1 MNSIMSAIDEVD
13 TFLSKEGTRTSA
25 KWQRLLKREIAHSQS
40 LKHLSRDEVLDRVKK
55 QGILSTNFDT
65 VISLDF
71 PHYCVGAT
79 EGCGG
84 SKGWCY
90 TFQGFQS
97 LSAHSSKV
105 GFVDYCIRTYPDIVV
120 NSVVEEVQE
129 FVKKGQLPYPNLR
142 FSGSGEVTAIHIDLL
157 TEIKQRGVQLWGF
170 SRNIKVASAL
180 KSVGI
185 HVIFSCD
192 HTTPSN
198 VVAQANNF
206 QLPLAYTSCN
216 VQDFPIYDVTVV
228 FPLHRGGRV
237 QQVADHAKNCP
248 KVVAEYFE
256 HSRNQASCQNLCRRC
271 HE

>member
-1 MNSIMSAIDEVD
+1 MSAIDELDVG
-13 TFLSKEGTRTSA
+13 LSRGEKRTSA
-25 KWQRLLKREIAHSQS
+25 KWQRLLKKELAHSGS
-40 LKHLSRDEVLDRVKK
+40 LEQLSRDEVLDRVKK
-55 QGILSTNFDT
+55 KGILSTNFDT
-65 VISLDF
+65 VVSLDF

-97 LSAHSSKV
+97 LSGHASKV
-105 GFVDYCIRTYPDIVV
+105 GLVDYCIRTYPDIVV
-120 NSVVEEVQE
+120 NLVVDEVQE
-129 FVKKGQLPYPNLR
+129 LVKKGRLPYPNLR
-142 FSGSGEVTAIHIDLL
+142 FSGSGEVATMHIELL
-157 TEIKQRGVQLWGF
+157 AEIKQRGVQLWGF
-170 SRNIKVASAL
+170 SRNIKVATAL

-192 HTTPSN
+192 HSTPSN
-198 VVAQANNF
+198 VVSQAIRL

-216 VQDFPIYDVTVV
+216 VQDLPTYDVTVV

-237 QQVADHAKNCP
+237 LQVADHAMNCP

-256 HSRNQASCQNLCRRC
+256 HSRKQASCQNLCTRC